1 MQVNDQLVQ
10 KLAKLSKLSFSETE
24 KAAIQTDLE
33 RMIKF
38 VQKMEEV
45 NTHNIEP
52 LLHMSDAVN
61 VSRKDSI
68 NGTCNHE
75 RALLNA
81 TVHDN
86 QFFLVPK
93 VIKK

>member
-1 MQVNDQLVQ
+1 MEVNDLLVQ
-10 KLAKLSKLSFSETE
+10 KLARLSKLSFTDSEKT
-24 KAAIQTDLE
+24 AIQSDLE

-45 NTHNIEP
+45 NTHHFEP
-52 LLHMSDAVN
+52 LLHMSPAVN
-61 VSRKDSI
+61 VGRIDSI
-68 NGTCNHE
+68 TSTTNQET
-75 RALLNA
+75 ALLNA
-81 TVHDN
+81 KHHDQ